1 MTFGSIATAMLVW
14 AGSAPALA
22 QPTSA
27 SAVRATS
34 LVSAAGT
41 EGNDSA
47 DDASFQGAS
56 SDGAR
61 VFFET
66 TENLVAG
73 DIDGLL
79 DVYERSGEQ
88 MTLVSAPGAGGY
100 GGAQE
105 AVFGGASSDGSRL
118 FFTTSENLVGSDA
131 DGLLDVYE
139 RSSGETTLVSV
150 AGEGPGGI
158 AQDVYFADA
167 SSDGTRVFIH
177 TMENLVG
184 ADTDGLGDVYERSGG
199 QTTLV
204 SAPGVGASG
213 STNNHIGFGG
223 ISSDGTRVFLNAYEN
238 LVGSDTDGLSDVYER
253 SGGQTTLISGPGFA
267 RNGPAG
273 SAVFVDASSD
283 GTRVFFVT
291 EENLVGGDTDGL
303 NDVYER
309 SGGLTRPISAPGV
322 GASGDFKSARFAGA
336 SSDGSRVFFRTAE
349 GLVGADTD
357 RLNDVY
363 ERSGGQTTL
372 VSASGPGA
380 NGPAAE
386 AFFRGA
392 SSDGTQVFLET
403 TENLIGADANGLA
416 DIYER
421 SGGQTTLVSAPGV
434 GASGSDRDA
443 SFAGASSDGTRV
455 FFNTLE
461 NLAGGDTDG
470 QGDIYER
477 SGGQTTLVS
486 SPGAGANG
494 AAYDT
499 SFAGASSDGAR
510 VFFETAERLVGADAD
525 GSLDV
530 YESRVMAAPI
540 GDDGGG
546 ETADGDG
553 PDTTA
558 PDTTIESKRR
568 RLTKPQARIRFSSS
582 EPGSSFECRLDKRPF
597 KPCGSP
603 KKLKRLKDG
612 RHRFFVRAIDAAG
625 NTDPSP
631 AKLRFRVSLPPTPGS

>member
-1 MTFGSIATAMLVW
+1 M
-14 AGSAPALA
+14 
-22 QPTSA
+22 
-27 SAVRATS
+27 
-34 LVSAAGT
+34 
-41 EGNDSA
+41 
-47 DDASFQGAS
+47 
-56 SDGAR
+56 
-61 VFFET
+61 FFET
-66 TENLVAG
+66 AENLVGA
-73 DIDGLL
+73 DTDGLT
-79 DVYERSGEQ
+79 DIYESRLTNAPPALEPVGDRTVGEGEQ
-88 MTLVSAPGAGGY
+88 LQFTVSATDPDGDQVLHSASNLPPRASFDPAGGIFTWTPNAGQAGSY
-100 GGAQE
+100 PDVNFQ
-105 AVFGGASSDGSRL
+105 VSDGGASSSENITITVREASSGDGGSRHDGPRDDHRVQTQAL
-118 FFTTSENLVGSDA
+118 HKAESEDPLLLVGA
-131 DGLLDVYE
+131 GVELL
-139 RSSGETTLVSV
+139 
-150 AGEGPGGI
+150 
-158 AQDVYFADA
+158 
-167 SSDGTRVFIH
+167 IH

-199 QTTLV
+199 ATTLV
-204 SAPGVGASG
+204 SAPPGQRSG
-213 STNNHIGFGG
+213 TFALKDAFGRHLHG
-223 ISSDGTRVFLNAYEN
+223 RDPRLERRGEPRRQRHRR
-238 LVGSDTDGLSDVYER
+238 TDGRLRALRRPDDAH
-253 SGGQTTLISGPGFA
+253 LGPRLCADAPAA
-267 RNGPAG
+267 RRG
-273 SAVFVDASSD
+273 SSPDASAD

-291 EENLVGGDTDGL
+291 AENLVGGDTDGL
-303 NDVYER
+303 TDVYER
-309 SGGLTRPISAPGV
+309 SGGVTRPISAPGV

-494 AAYDT
+494 APDT

-631 AKLRFRVSLPPTPGS
+631 AKLRFRVSLPPAPGS